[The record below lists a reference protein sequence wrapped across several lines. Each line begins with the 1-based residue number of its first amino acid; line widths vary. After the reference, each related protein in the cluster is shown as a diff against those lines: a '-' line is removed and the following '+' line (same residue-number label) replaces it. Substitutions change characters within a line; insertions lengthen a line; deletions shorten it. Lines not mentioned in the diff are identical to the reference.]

1 MQINTKQYGCAVS
14 VATHLENFNDFAT
27 DAVNEFSPIGLDQ
40 FGAMMMDSNGDTTMG
55 NSPMS
60 AVNNQVLKIVF
71 LMGAAVTLSM

>member
-40 FGAMMMDSNGDTTMG
+40 FGAMMMENGEMTMGDTPMG
-55 NSPMS
+55 
-60 AVNNQVLKIVF
+60 AANNQALQIVL